1 MQQSACT
8 VCSTYRPCVSH
19 VLAYTSVL
27 HCSKSLMLR
36 DDVQKVCVLC
46 DVVQKVWCLLSWVVS
61 RDTSELMYP
70 FVGYVSWSSATS
82 VCCSGLYMIL
92 YSSCKLFWVI
102 SNLVCTVV
110 LGCVQSCTAGVHCSG
125 LCIILSSWCTLFW
138 VVYNPVQ
145 LVYTVPGCVQSCTAG
160 VHCSGLCIILC
171 SRYTLFWARCITWR
185 HTAAVQC
192 VDLGCVC
199 HMILYSQCT
208 WFWVVCDVISYK
220 KWPGGCACLGC
231 SLSTALW
238 PSSNLLCLLCREHTF
253 RMGSQ
258 WLPVAQSLNG
268 S

>member
-70 FVGYVSWSSATS
+70 FVGYVSWSCATS

-125 LCIILSSWCTLFW
+125 LCIILCSWCTLFW

-160 VHCSGLCIILC
+160 VHCSGLCTILYSWC
-171 SRYTLFWARCITWR
+171 TLFWVVYNLVQQIYIVLGQVHHMTSHSSCSVRWSGLCVSYDPVQSVYMVLSCVWR
-185 HTAAVQC
+185 NLIQKVTRGMRL
-192 VDLGCVC
+192 LGV
-199 HMILYSQCT
+199 
-208 WFWVVCDVISYK
+208 
-220 KWPGGCACLGC
+220 
-231 SLSTALW
+231 
-238 PSSNLLCLLCREHTF
+238 
-253 RMGSQ
+253 
-258 WLPVAQSLNG
+258 
-268 S
+268 

>member
-138 VVYNPVQ
+138 VVYNLVQ
-145 LVYTVPGCVQSCTAG
+145 QIYIVLGQVHHMTSHSSCS
-160 VHCSGLCIILC
+160 VRWSGLCVSYDPVQSVYMVLSC
-171 SRYTLFWARCITWR
+171 VWR
-185 HTAAVQC
+185 NLIQKVTRGMRL
-192 VDLGCVC
+192 LGV
-199 HMILYSQCT
+199 
-208 WFWVVCDVISYK
+208 
-220 KWPGGCACLGC
+220 
-231 SLSTALW
+231 
-238 PSSNLLCLLCREHTF
+238 
-253 RMGSQ
+253 
-258 WLPVAQSLNG
+258 
-268 S
+268 